1 MKAARILLTLI
12 AIFTLG
18 TPLIAHPSATS
29 FVVIGVGATE
39 VEVALTTDERS
50 LQLKLRALSSSI
62 EDLMS
67 LRMDDR
73 LVPLRL
79 RDTGPVADR
88 PGHVR
93 MVFVAPFPQGART
106 LQWRTSL
113 FLGSYPLAVQSGH
126 ALTAPESDRQYEWIT
141 GAESSRTY
149 QLGALGSTASRW
161 PEFGR
166 LVKLGFTHILPGGLD
181 HVLFVLGLTMLAAS
195 VRTLVLQISLFTIAH
210 SATLGLAMAGVVAV
224 PGRVVE
230 PLIAVSIAY
239 VAIENLR
246 TRSLSYWR
254 LVLVLGF
261 GLLHGLGFAGALRD
275 TGLAGSSLATTLIG
289 FNLGVEI
296 GQLTVVVAALL
307 FLRLLPLHDTD
318 QTRFVL
324 RPASAAIAAI
334 GIFWA
339 VQRTFVC

>member
-1 MKAARILLTLI
+1 VRTRRILLMLI
-12 AIFTLG
+12 ALFSLG
-18 TPLIAHPSATS
+18 TRIGAHPTATS
-29 FVVIGVGATE
+29 FVIIGVGATE
-39 VEVALTTDERS
+39 VEVALTTDEHA
-50 LQLKLRALSSSI
+50 LQLKLQALSSSI
-62 EDLMS
+62 EELIS
-67 LRMDDR
+67 LRLDDR
-73 LVPLRL
+73 VVPLQR
-79 RDTGPVADR
+79 RDTERVADR

-93 MVFVAPFPQGART
+93 IAFVAELPKGAAT

-126 ALTAPESDRQYEWIT
+126 ALTAPENDRHYEWINGT
-141 GAESSRTY
+141 ESSRIY
-149 QLGALGSTASRW
+149 QLDALGSDTSRW

-166 LVKLGFTHILPGGLD
+166 LVTLGFTHILPGGLD

-210 SATLGLAMAGVVAV
+210 SATLGLALAGVVAV

-275 TGLAGSSLATTLIG
+275 TGLAGSSLATTLVG
-289 FNLGVEI
+289 FNLGVEL
-296 GQLTVVVAALL
+296 GQLTVVVAALV
-307 FLRLLPLHDTD
+307 FLRLLPLRDTQQD
-318 QTRFVL
+318 RFVL

-339 VQRTFVC
+339 VQRTFAN